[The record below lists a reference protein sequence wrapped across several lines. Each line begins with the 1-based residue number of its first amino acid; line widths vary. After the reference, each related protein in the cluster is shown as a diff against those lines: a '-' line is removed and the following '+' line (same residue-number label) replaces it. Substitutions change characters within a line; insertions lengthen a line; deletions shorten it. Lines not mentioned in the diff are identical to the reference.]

1 MHISNFSDSK
11 FLRKADCD
19 PPVLATIERLE
30 QVDVSLDGE
39 PQKLKWALHFEE
51 LDKPLIVNSTNAAL
65 IAKVT
70 GSEDTDEWTGHKV
83 VLFKDDNI
91 SFGGKLVGGIRVRA
105 PKKLVAKTAPKPK
118 PSIEQEDEEPFDI

>member
-30 QVDVSLDGE
+30 EVDVSLDGE
-39 PQKLKWALHFEE
+39 PAKLKWALHFEE

-70 GSEDTDEWTGHKV
+70 GSEDTDEWISHKI
-83 VLFKDDNI
+83 VLFHDPNV

-105 PKKLVAKTAPKPK
+105 PKKQTLKPAPKPK
-118 PSIEQEDEEPFDI
+118 PIEEDDVPFDV